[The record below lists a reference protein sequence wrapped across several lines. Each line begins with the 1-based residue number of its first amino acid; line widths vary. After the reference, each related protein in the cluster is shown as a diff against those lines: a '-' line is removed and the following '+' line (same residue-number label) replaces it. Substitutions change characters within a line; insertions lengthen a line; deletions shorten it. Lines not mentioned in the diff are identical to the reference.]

1 MWAVCSAS
9 EEESEAEC
17 SSDSGSWTSEVNG
30 RNAKPRLRKQRMGY
44 KKYDDNYGRCY
55 IQETLAIF

>member
-17 SSDSGSWTSEVNG
+17 SSDSGSWKSEVNG
-30 RNAKPRLRKQRMGY
+30 RHAKPRLRQQRMGY
-44 KKYDDNYGRCY
+44 KKYDNNFGR
-55 IQETLAIF
+55 F